1 MPEMSGRR
9 EKFDF
14 SSYTPIA
21 IGDKWPLIQHLMVAK
36 YRTNSQNI
44 TFKTLNVKQSP
55 STNIPLT
62 ATLLKTCLNVVLLN
76 KFKKYFPAQQ
86 NFWLKIYS
94 KHFLKIVFAI
104 QGGFSLEFFYAF

>member
-55 STNIPLT
+55 STDIPLT
-62 ATLLKTCLNVVLLN
+62 ATLLKTCLKVVRN
-76 KFKKYFPAQQ
+76 SFP
-86 NFWLKIYS
+86 
-94 KHFLKIVFAI
+94 
-104 QGGFSLEFFYAF
+104 FSITTELYERFTRL